1 VSITLEPCNVKHIQ
15 IALAPA
21 EVEMTRAHEKYTDET
36 PLLAF
41 PYLYNLIIIFEERSH
56 CKDVNTEE
64 DVVYLSLEGVGLQ
77 SASYSGAD
85 LTTLR
90 QFPKIRVHRMAL

>member
-1 VSITLEPCNVKHIQ
+1 VSITLEPCNVRHIQ
-15 IALAPA
+15 VVMAPA
-21 EVEMTRAHEKYTDET
+21 EVEMTRAQEKYSDET

-64 DVVYLSLEGVGLQ
+64 MWYISVS
-77 SASYSGAD
+77 
-85 LTTLR
+85 
-90 QFPKIRVHRMAL
+90 RVLGCNRHAIQGQI